1 MKINETNKGI
11 LSDICVRVCALCISV
26 TVLEC
31 LHIALKVFKRIFLE
45 DRLQTKHMLFR
56 FGCWFGMSIN
66 PNMFYKMVMRNII

>member
-1 MKINETNKGI
+1 MMKINETNKGI

-45 DRLQTKHMLFR
+45 DRLQTKHM
-56 FGCWFGMSIN
+56 
-66 PNMFYKMVMRNII
+66 